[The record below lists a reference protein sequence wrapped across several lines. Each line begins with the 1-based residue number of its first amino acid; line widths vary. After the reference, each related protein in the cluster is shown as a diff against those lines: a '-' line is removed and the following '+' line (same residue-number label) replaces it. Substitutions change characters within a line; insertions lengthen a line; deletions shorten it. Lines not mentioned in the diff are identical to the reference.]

1 MYVHP
6 AFEADSAAM
15 TALLG
20 ERAFGTL
27 VAHDGCHPV
36 AVYVPFLTSADEAGA
51 RIELHVARA
60 NPIHE
65 VIARNPAVLL
75 TCLGSDAYV
84 SPDWYG
90 SPNQVPTWNYV
101 AVHATG
107 EARLMPEAELAAHVE
122 RLSQHFEERLPK
134 TPWLP
139 GKVEPQRMA
148 ALLKGIVGID
158 VTVTRLEGQRKLGQH
173 KSLADHTGAVGGLRA
188 MGGAAGA
195 AIADLMDAARNI
207 HSRTAP

>member
-6 AFEADSAAM
+6 AFAADPDAM
-15 TALLG
+15 TALLC

-27 VAHDGCHPV
+27 VAHDGRHPV
-36 AVYVPFLTSADEAGA
+36 AVHVPFLFSPDETGG
-51 RIELHVARA
+51 RVELHVARV

-75 TCLGSDAYV
+75 TCLGPDAYV
-84 SPDWYG
+84 PPDWYG

-107 EARLMPEAELAAHVE
+107 EARPMPETELPAHVA

-134 TPWLP
+134 APWLP

-148 ALLKGIVGID
+148 ALLKGIVGIV

-173 KSLADHTGAVGGLRA
+173 KSPADHAGAVGGLRA

-195 AIADLMDAARNI
+195 AVADLMDTARSI
-207 HSRTAP
+207 HSRSAP